1 MATRREIFKQL
12 VAVAGECYPEVE
24 AQQIAE
30 MIVTTKGGISRNIYN
45 IYTVFSIY
53 KIEYL

>member
-24 AQQIAE
+24 ARQIAE
-30 MIVTTKGGISRNIYN
+30 MIVTTKGGISRNDLL
-45 IYTVFSIY
+45 
-53 KIEYL
+53 IEPSEELEIKD